1 MRKERLTLYV
11 SDETRERSARLLE
24 AVKEEP
30 PWMVPSMSRNAWLNI
45 LLSRGMASLEA
56 EVRFAQES

>member
-24 AVKEEP
+24 AVREES
-30 PWMVPSMSRNAWLNI
+30 PWLVPSMSRNAWLNI

-56 EVRFAQES
+56 EVKSAQES

>member
-24 AVKEEP
+24 AVREES
-30 PWMVPSMSRNAWLNI
+30 PWLVPSMSRNAWLNI

-56 EVRFAQES
+56 EVKSAQEA

>member
-1 MRKERLTLYV
+1 MKKERLTLYV

-24 AVKEEP
+24 AVKEET
-30 PWMVPSMSRNAWLNI
+30 PWMLPPLSRNAWLNI

-56 EVRFAQES
+56 EIHAAQEA